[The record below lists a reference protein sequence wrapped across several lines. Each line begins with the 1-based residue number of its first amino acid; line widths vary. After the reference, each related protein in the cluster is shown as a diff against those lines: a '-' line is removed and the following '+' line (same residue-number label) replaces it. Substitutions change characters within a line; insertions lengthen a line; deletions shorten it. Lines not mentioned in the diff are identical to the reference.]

1 MGVCGLRGHFMQHAE
16 ARWVMTVIEMLFD
29 QYYRAEFLK
38 RLGERF
44 KIYSLELP
52 SSVPEK
58 NPGACEENVRR
69 ALALVASAIS
79 RGLPADDTLVAIFG
93 GEDGTSYIAAGVT
106 PDGRAGAPTGGLGD
120 WIDLVVQRVRSEPG
134 SRAIEFDL
142 ESPSSEGGI
151 ATVVRTATAVPVN
164 ILGHQGGFIA
174 VVQDAPEGSAT
185 PASIQLEVLA
195 VLMGSVLEE
204 LANEVA
210 NEDRL
215 RALARGLSAALDARD
230 PRTKGHSDRVA
241 MHAMAIFNEINRG
254 GGVQSYQKLR
264 SSVLLGALL
273 HDIGK
278 IGIPDCILLKPSGLT
293 SEEYD
298 AIKRHPILG
307 AEIVSACHGFEDLVP
322 GVLYHHERC
331 DGKGY
336 PFGLDRSRLP
346 LIAKIIGLAD
356 AFDAITSD
364 RPFRKASSQDEAI
377 DMLRPCVPGTYDQGV
392 FDALVHAHEKGVLK
406 DVRLPSRSSRAREA
420 PEGDIEKF
428 YGTHLKSVP
437 SLPPVLA
444 TISSLVDDPNASLKE
459 IAKLLS
465 TDEGLASRA
474 LKLVNSAYYGLPQM
488 ISTIPL
494 AATILGARA
503 IKNYVVNIAMSD
515 LMNVL
520 GGSHKEYGLL
530 WTHALKTALW
540 AKVTAKKLGTADCEE
555 AFTAGLVHDIG
566 KALSLRLKPDD
577 YGKLMV
583 EEDKSGRT
591 LMSVETQIMGF
602 DHTELGAWAARK
614 WMLPDTLTNSIRWH
628 HRPDEM
634 AWECSDIANLVR
646 VIHVADV
653 LARYKRAD
661 DPFFSLGC
669 DKVSPGSAEK
679 IGPKV
684 LAELE
689 AMRDEVDAQ
698 EQALKD
704 TLGPMRTGK

>member
-1 MGVCGLRGHFMQHAE
+1 MQHAE
-16 ARWVMTVIEMLFD
+16 AKWVMPVIEMLFD
-29 QYYRAEFLK
+29 QYYRIEFLK

-44 KIYSLELP
+44 NLYSLQMP
-52 SSVPEK
+52 SGVPEE
-58 NPGACEENVRR
+58 NPGACEENVHR
-69 ALALVASAIS
+69 ALALVAGAIS
-79 RGLPADDTLVAIFG
+79 RELPADETLVSLFG
-93 GEDGTSYIAAGVT
+93 DEDGTSHISAAAV
-106 PDGRAGAPTGGLGD
+106 DSENAGASSGGLGD
-120 WIDLVVQRVRSEPG
+120 CIDLVLQRIRSEPG
-134 SRAIEFDL
+134 GRAIEFDL
-142 ESPSSEGGI
+142 ESPSSEGGV
-151 ATVVRTATAVPVN
+151 ATLVRTATAVPIN

-174 VVQDAPEGSAT
+174 VLQDLAEGPAA
-185 PASIQLEVLA
+185 PASIRLEVLA
-195 VLMGSVLEE
+195 ILMGSVLEE
-204 LANEVA
+204 LANEVT

-215 RALARGLSAALDARD
+215 RSLARGLSAALDARD

-241 MHAMAIFNEINRG
+241 MYAMAVVNEIIG
-254 GGVQSYQKLR
+254 GGEVQSHQNLR
-264 SSVLLGALL
+264 SSVRLGALL

-278 IGIPDCILLKPSGLT
+278 IGIPDCILLKPSSLT

-298 AIKRHPILG
+298 AIKHHPILG
-307 AEIVSACHGFEDLVP
+307 AEIVNACHGFEDLVP
-322 GVLYHHERC
+322 AVLYHHERC

-346 LIAKIIGLAD
+346 LIARIIGLAD

-364 RPFRKASSQDEAI
+364 RPFRKASSHDEAI
-377 DMLRPCVPGTYDQGV
+377 GMLRPCVPDMYDQEL
-392 FDALVHAHEKGVLK
+392 FDALVRAHEKGVLK
-406 DVRLPSRSSRAREA
+406 EIRLPSKSSRVQET
-420 PEGDIEKF
+420 PERDIEKF

-437 SLPPVLA
+437 SLPPVLS

-459 IAKLLS
+459 IAKILS

-503 IKNYVVNIAMSD
+503 IRNYVVNIAMSD

-530 WTHALKTALW
+530 WTHALKAALW

-566 KALSLRLKPDD
+566 MALSLRLKPDD
-577 YGKLMV
+577 YGKLIV
-583 EEDKSGRT
+583 EADRTGRA

-602 DHTELGAWAARK
+602 NHTEMGAWAARK
-614 WMLPDTLTNSIRWH
+614 WMLPDPLINSIRWH
-628 HRPDEM
+628 HSPDDM
-634 AWECSDIANLVR
+634 AWECNEIANLVR

-653 LARYKRAD
+653 LARYKKAD
-661 DPFFSLGC
+661 DPLFSLGR
-669 DKVSPGSAEK
+669 DNVSPGSADK
-679 IGPKV
+679 LGPQV

-689 AMRDEVDAQ
+689 AMRDDVDAQ
-698 EQALKD
+698 EQALRD
-704 TLGPMRTGK
+704 TFGHMRTGQ